1 MKAQIRELLE
11 AGRVP
16 KAATPGGYIRKFND
30 DDSRDYKGSLNGDTY
45 QRYCKRCEVSGIEP
59 KPFGEWLAF
68 ELASEPRRGP
78 HGKLDEY
85 QRVEAMQLQA

>member
-16 KAATPGGYIRKFND
+16 KAATPGGYARKFND
-30 DDSRDYKGSLNGDTY
+30 SESRDTRGMLTGDTY
-45 QRYCKRCEVSGIEP
+45 QRYCQRCKSQGIEP
-59 KPFGEWLAF
+59 RDFREWLHF
-68 ELASEPRRGP
+68 ELAIDKPGRHRY
-78 HGKLDEY
+78 LDDV